1 MTIDRLGSVDPLKNY
16 GKTEKA
22 NRPVRAGGSDSI
34 EVSSEA
40 RAQAEV
46 LMAREAAMGAPDIRE
61 DRIAELKA
69 KIQDP
74 NYGNRAMLEAVAE
87 GIMKSLGL

>member
-16 GKTEKA
+16 GKAERTS
-22 NRPVRAGGSDSI
+22 RPVKAGRPDSI

-46 LMAREAAMGAPDIRE
+46 LMAKDLAMNAPDVRA
-61 DRIAELKA
+61 DRIAELKVR
-69 KIQDP
+69 IQDP
-74 NYGNRAMLEAVAE
+74 NYGNKAMLEAVAE
-87 GIMKSLGL
+87 GILKSFGI

>member
-16 GKTEKA
+16 GKAERSSK
-22 NRPVRAGGSDSI
+22 PVRTGGSDSI

-46 LMAREAAMGAPDIRE
+46 LMAKDAALSAPEIRA
-61 DRIAELKA
+61 DRIAELKVRV
-69 KIQDP
+69 QDP

>member
-16 GKTEKA
+16 GKAERSSK
-22 NRPVRAGGSDSI
+22 PVKTGGSDSI

-46 LMAREAAMGAPDIRE
+46 LMAKEAAMNAPDVRA
-61 DRIAELKA
+61 DRIAELKV

-74 NYGNRAMLEAVAE
+74 NYGNKAMLEAVAE
-87 GIMKSLGL
+87 GILKSFGV

>member
-22 NRPVRAGGSDSI
+22 PKAVKTGGSDSI

-46 LMAREAAMGAPDIRE
+46 LLAKETAMAAPDVRA
-61 DRIAELKA
+61 DRIAELKVL
-69 KIQDP
+69 IQDP
-74 NYGNRAMLEAVAE
+74 NYGNKAMLEAVAE
-87 GIMKSLGL
+87 GILKSFGV